1 MAVYKRTYKAYR
13 GAMTPGWSRFTVLS
27 RYGFATLF
35 NSRMFTAFTVL
46 CFVPFLVCLV
56 FVYLLHSATAQQVLH
71 AQFGKDPNGIMTNY
85 WFLSFLGVQSW
96 MSFLL
101 TAWAA
106 PGMVSKDFANHAVQ
120 LYLSRPLSRAEYL
133 LGKVS
138 VLGGLL
144 SCVTWIPTLLLF
156 LLQASLAGHG
166 WGWDHLW
173 LAFAIVISGLMWIA
187 LLALLAMAM
196 SVLVKWR
203 IAATALLLAVF
214 FFLPGFGL
222 VIEVILRTRWGTLLN
237 LFYVT
242 TRIWAE
248 LFRVSAPEHFG
259 GRFGIIP
266 VWSAWATVLTVCA
279 LCLWLLHSKLKAREV
294 ERG

>member
-13 GAMTPGWSRFTVLS
+13 GPLTPGWSRFTVLS

-35 NSRMFTAFTVL
+35 TSRLFTAFTVL
-46 CFVPFLVCLV
+46 CFVPFLVALV
-56 FVYLLHSATAQQVLH
+56 FVYVLHSATAQQVLH
-71 AQFGKDPNGIMTNY
+71 AQFGRDANGIMNNY
-85 WFLSFLGVQSW
+85 WFLSALGVQAW

-106 PGMVSKDFANHAVQ
+106 PGMVSKDFANHSVQ

-138 VLGGLL
+138 VLAVFL
-144 SCVTWIPTLLLF
+144 SCITWIPVLILF
-156 LLQASLAGHG
+156 LLNASLQGHG
-166 WGWDHLW
+166 WGWTNLW
-173 LAFAIVISGLMWIA
+173 LAFAIIVSGLMWTA
-187 LLALLAMAM
+187 LIALLAMAL

-203 IAATALLLAVF
+203 IASTALMLAIF
-214 FFLPGFGL
+214 FLLPGFSV
-222 VIEVILRTRWGTLLN
+222 VIELILRTSWGSLLN
-237 LFYVT
+237 LPYVIT
-242 TRIWAE
+242 LIWAQM
-248 LFRVSAPEHFG
+248 FRVHAPQHFS
-259 GRFGIIP
+259 GRFGIVP
-266 VWSAWATVLTVCA
+266 TWSAWATVITVCV